1 MRTVARE
8 RTQSRTTV
16 HNILQA
22 CFGAERDSGG
32 DSVRSMKREV
42 ILVIALI
49 GCGPST
55 RGSGS
60 DDQPDAPEGGGG
72 GGGGSGSNADNC
84 SDDAKLIFTI
94 DTNRTLSK
102 FNPTMKMFMDIG
114 QLNCPA
120 RAGSNPFSMGI
131 DRDATAWVLYV
142 QQGFFGGLSSELFKV
157 DTTTL
162 ACTKTTWQSGT
173 QGHDV
178 FGMGFSTNAV
188 GGTDDTLYIAGGS
201 GPSVPSSKLAKM
213 DMGSFAPSTV
223 GTVTGWPELTGNANA
238 ELWGFF
244 PAENG
249 TRVERLDKGTG
260 GAAQTFMLP
269 SLDGAL
275 MNAAWAFA
283 FYGGDYWIFLQKS
296 GENATSVYQMNG
308 MTGSITSTTP
318 TNGRRIVGAGV
329 STCAPVVIF

>member
-1 MRTVARE
+1 M
-8 RTQSRTTV
+8 
-16 HNILQA
+16 
-22 CFGAERDSGG
+22 FWAERDSGG
-32 DSVRSMKREV
+32 DSVRPMKREL

-55 RGSGS
+55 RGSG
-60 DDQPDAPEGGGG
+60 DQPDAPGGGGGDDG
-72 GGGGSGSNADNC
+72 GGGGSGSGDNC

-102 FNPTMKMFMDIG
+102 FNPTMKQFMDIG

-120 RAGSNPFSMGI
+120 RSGSNPFSMGI
-131 DRDATAWVLYV
+131 DRDATAWVLYT
-142 QQGFFGGLSSELFKV
+142 QQGFFGGLSSELFRV

-162 ACTKTTWQSGT
+162 DCTKTTWQSGN

-178 FGMGFSTNAV
+178 FGMGFSTDAV
-188 GGTDDTLYIAGGS
+188 GGTDDTLFIAGGS

-223 GTVTGWPELTGNANA
+223 GNVTGWPELTGNSNA

-249 TRVERLDKGTG
+249 TRVERLDKASG
-260 GAAQTFMLP
+260 GPAQTFMLP
-269 SLDGAL
+269 SLDGSL
-275 MNAAWAFA
+275 MGAAWAFA
-283 FYGGDYWIFLQKS
+283 FYGGDYWIFLKR
-296 GENATSVYQMNG
+296 GAENATTVYQMNG
-308 MTGSITSTTP
+308 MTGAITSMTA
-318 TNGRRIVGAGV
+318 TNTRRIVGAGV